1 MINWDTLK
9 RKPKHKNFMLN
20 YDYHLKVFYKDVDQ
34 MGIVYYSRYFE
45 YFEAARTEMLAKIG
59 LDYDKVEANG
69 AMLPVIESHAEY
81 QKGAKFGQNLLVR
94 TSIQEMPKVKLKFEY
109 QIYLADSEEKLMK
122 GHTIHAFT
130 NLTGKPIRIPKYI
143 SKILKDKMESTHE
156 A

>member
-9 RKPKHKNFMLN
+9 RKPKHKIFMLN

-45 YFEAARTEMLAKIG
+45 YFE
-59 LDYDKVEANG
+59 DKVEANG